1 LVGIAVLDPEAA
13 TVRKGRPLNLSYL
26 WRVPEPEPWRT
37 LDTLDLRVVEP
48 RLGHGKDHGHNDR
61 EKNVIFWVRWSE
73 ATDTFELVDPE
84 TGHEY
89 GPRFPAG
96 SAHVLKTKD
105 VRLDV
110 RRSTSQG
117 SGPTGQEVTLHLVLI
132 LDKHSK
138 RDKAFTVEV
147 TAKDDFGTTQ
157 PFLAVGSI
165 AVVP

>member
-1 LVGIAVLDPEAA
+1 
-13 TVRKGRPLNLSYL
+13 
-26 WRVPEPEPWRT
+26 
-37 LDTLDLRVVEP
+37 
-48 RLGHGKDHGHNDR
+48 
-61 EKNVIFWVRWSE
+61 
-73 ATDTFELVDPE
+73 
-84 TGHEY
+84 
-89 GPRFPAG
+89 
-96 SAHVLKTKD
+96 VLKTKD

-132 LDKHSK
+132 LDEHSK
-138 RDKAFTVEV
+138 RDKPFTVEV